1 MSLPFMW
8 VTASQFRSPAG
19 VMWGQEKVPPKNLF
33 QRYRA
38 VVGPRV
44 YWIEVTHRGRTFL
57 VFKGGPI
64 GEYPDVKTAMEVV
77 DLKVVTAKLKGKL

>member
-8 VTASQFRSPAG
+8 VTACEVKSPAG
-19 VMWGQEKVPPKNLF
+19 VNWQKERVPPGNLF
-33 QRYRA
+33 QRFRTI
-38 VVGPRV
+38 VGPRV

-77 DLKVVTAKLKGKL
+77 DLKVVTAKLRGQL